1 MSIWKRGSNL
11 VKGMISEATKSDDP
25 EKMRALEKELQEEG
39 KIQRGGRPKR
49 TVEETLQRAS
59 QVQEKEEIS
68 EAVMEDIAEE
78 SAEPKPQTPEK
89 TLTPKKRTI

>member
-25 EKMRALEKELQEEG
+25 EKMRALEKELQEG

-59 QVQEKEEIS
+59 QVQEKEERS